1 MASTKAHL
9 RNVRE
14 CLGRKEYKEALTH
27 CNEALVVDPACYEA
41 HMCVCV
47 WGGGGA
53 LNRSA
58 LRPAVGDG

>member
-47 WGGGGA
+47 WGGGGH
-53 LNRSA
+53 
-58 LRPAVGDG
+58 